1 MDISNIIQT
10 FGFPIACVIACGW
23 FIYKMY
29 TDSTNQNAEREEKN
43 YEMLGKFQTSL
54 DKFADILSG
63 YEQKLS
69 VIEKDVKDIKEIV
82 NK

>member
-1 MDISNIIQT
+1 MDIQNVIQT
-10 FGFPIACVIACGW
+10 LGFPVVSVCACGW

-29 TDSTNQNAEREEKN
+29 TNSTKENAKREEKN

-54 DKFADILSG
+54 DKFADILAG

-69 VIEKDVKDIKEIV
+69 IIEKDVKEIKEVV